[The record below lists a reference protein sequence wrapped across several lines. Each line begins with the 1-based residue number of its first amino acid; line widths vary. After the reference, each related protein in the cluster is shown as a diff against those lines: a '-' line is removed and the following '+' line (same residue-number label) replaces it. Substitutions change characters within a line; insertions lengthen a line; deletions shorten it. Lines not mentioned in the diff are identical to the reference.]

1 MIPCPL
7 NARYI
12 IRDESRKYA
21 TKLDSIVFGLLSLIL
36 GKIRVL
42 SASMPIMPRLSAK
55 LRYFKGLGSKTSEYT
70 IRQAIFNLPFKLL
83 PRL

>member
-7 NARYI
+7 DARNI
-12 IRDESRKYA
+12 TGDESRKYA
-21 TKLDSIVFGLLSLIL
+21 TELDFIIFGLLSAIL

-42 SASMPIMPRLSAK
+42 SASMPMMLRLSAK
-55 LRYFKGLGSKTSEYT
+55 LGYLKGLGSKTSEYT
-70 IRQAIFNLPFKLL
+70 IRQAIFNVLFGLL